1 MRSRPIRS
9 GTGAFTLVEVLIAVV
24 LLGIAVLLVQASF
37 STLMNSLA
45 SARENAEISR
55 TAESII
61 WFMSSE
67 LNNAV
72 IAPGL
77 EFSGAG
83 ADGAAEIY
91 FYSTSAYPGAG
102 TKDLFSVSYRSEEG
116 DLWKGVDG
124 DYFRAAGGLE
134 SLGIRYYDG
143 YEWLDEWDSAV
154 SGRLPRAAEIRIGIG
169 GRRFSRI
176 VSLPVNAGT
185 FGFQGETGL

>member
-1 MRSRPIRS
+1 MRS
-9 GTGAFTLVEVLIAVV
+9 GTGAFTLVEVLIAVA

-37 STLMNSLA
+37 STLMNSLD

-83 ADGAAEIY
+83 EDGAAEIY
-91 FYSTSAYPGAG
+91 FYSTAAYPGAG
-102 TKDLFSVSYRSEEG
+102 TKDLFSVSYRTEDGE
-116 DLWKGVDG
+116 LWKGVDG

-134 SLGIRYYDG
+134 SFGISYYDG
-143 YEWLDEWDSAV
+143 AEWLDEWDSAV
-154 SGRLPRAAEIRIGIG
+154 SGRLPPAAELRIDIG
-169 GRRFSRI
+169 GRRFSRM
-176 VSLPVNAGT
+176 VSLPVNAEIG
-185 FGFQGETGL
+185 GLEGETRL